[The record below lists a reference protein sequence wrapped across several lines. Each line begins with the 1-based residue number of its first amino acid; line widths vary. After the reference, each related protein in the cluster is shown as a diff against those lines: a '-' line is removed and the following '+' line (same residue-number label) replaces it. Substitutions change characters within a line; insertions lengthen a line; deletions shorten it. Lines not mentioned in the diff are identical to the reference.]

1 MGRLKGLW
9 MDRALVA
16 ILRTNERTR
25 KNRMSE
31 KKAEGLSVEMV
42 FAQVGVEFTEIASPM
57 GPLGALQVTLA
68 APAGHPPA
76 TLVLGV
82 PAARQL
88 AAALR
93 EALSLHTAPPPSR
106 PEGLQ

>member
-31 KKAEGLSVEMV
+31 KKEEGLSVEMV

-57 GPLGALQVTLA
+57 GPLGALQVTLT
-68 APAGHPPA
+68 APAGQPPA

-88 AAALR
+88 VAALR
-93 EALSLHTAPPPSR
+93 EALSLHTARPPSR

>member
-1 MGRLKGLW
+1 MGLW
-9 MDRALVA
+9 KELWMSRALVE
-16 ILRTNERTR
+16 ILRTTERTR
-25 KNRMSE
+25 KKLMSE
-31 KKAEGLSVEMV
+31 KTMEGLSVEMV

-57 GPLGALQVTLA
+57 GPLGALQVTLT
-68 APAGHPPA
+68 APAGQPPA

-82 PAARQL
+82 PVARQL

-93 EALSLHTAPPPSR
+93 EALSLRTARPPSR